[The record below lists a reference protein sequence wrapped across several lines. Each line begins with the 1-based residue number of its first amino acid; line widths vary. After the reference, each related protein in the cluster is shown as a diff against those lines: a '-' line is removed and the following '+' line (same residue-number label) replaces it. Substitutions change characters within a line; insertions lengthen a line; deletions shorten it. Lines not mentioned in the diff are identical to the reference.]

1 MLSIHIIS
9 TGTEITS
16 GKSVDTN
23 STWIANELT
32 GLGFSINKFLALPD
46 KPLLIEEEIRSIM
59 ARPGENLII
68 MTGGLGATDDDHTLN
83 VVCKIVEKDAVT
95 DQKALDKLTY
105 FSEQRGKMYQDL
117 LPVSKR
123 QTTIPLGARPLDN
136 DIGLAPGFSLELNTT
151 TRLAAMPGVP
161 KEMKK
166 MFSDYFLP
174 LMKKDYNKED
184 LQSRSRSIWGV
195 TESIFQATFIKK
207 HQELINEGL
216 EWGVTAKPGHIKVT
230 FKSTSSE
237 RLRKIISFL
246 DTEYK
251 EKIGDE
257 IFLDIHSMLISSK
270 RTVSTAE
277 SCTGGLVG
285 KILTD
290 MSGSSAYYLGSV
302 VAYHN
307 DIKQN
312 ILGVK
317 KSTLDTVG
325 AVSSETA
332 IEMAEGVQHK
342 FNTNYAISVTGI
354 AGPTGATKDKK
365 VGLVYIGIKANHEE
379 TKVFRYEI
387 PLSRDIFRDYVANI
401 ALFHLYQK
409 LKQDNL

>member
-1 MLSIHIIS
+1 MLSIHILS

-32 GLGFSINKFLALPD
+32 GLGFSISKFLTLPD
-46 KPLLIEEEIRSIM
+46 KPLIIEEEIRTIM
-59 ARPGENLII
+59 SRSGENLII
-68 MTGGLGATDDDHTLN
+68 MTGGLGATADDHTLD
-83 VVCKIVEKDAVT
+83 VICKISGKPAVT
-95 DQKALDKLTY
+95 HEKALERLT
-105 FSEQRGKMYQDL
+105 FLAGQRGKVYQDL
-117 LPVSKR
+117 LPVSRR
-123 QTTIPLGARPLDN
+123 QTTIPLDSRVLEN
-136 DIGLAPGFSLELNTT
+136 DIGLAPGFYLELNDT

-166 MFSDYFLP
+166 MFSDYLLP
-174 LMKKDYNKED
+174 LMKKDYNKENM
-184 LQSRSRSIWGV
+184 QSRSRTIWGL
-195 TESIFQATFIKK
+195 TESIFEATFIKNN
-207 HQELINEGL
+207 QELISDGV

-230 FKSTSSE
+230 FKSNSFDN
-237 RLRKIISFL
+237 LRKIMGSI

-251 EKIGDE
+251 DKIGDD
-257 IFLDIHSMLISSK
+257 IFLDIHSMLTSSK

-290 MSGSSAYYLGSV
+290 MSGASAYYLGSV

-317 KSTLDTVG
+317 KTTLDSVG
-325 AVSSETA
+325 AVSPETA
-332 IEMAEGVQHK
+332 AEMANGVQHK
-342 FNTNYAISVTGI
+342 FNTNYALSVTGI

-365 VGLVYIGIKANHEE
+365 VGLVYIGLKANHEE
-379 TKVFRYEI
+379 ARVFKYEFPLNRDVFR
-387 PLSRDIFRDYVANI
+387 DFAANI

-409 LKQDNL
+409 LMQDNL

>member
-136 DIGLAPGFSLELNTT
+136 DIGLAPGFYLELNTT

>member
-46 KPLLIEEEIRSIM
+46 KPLLMEEEIHAIM

-68 MTGGLGATDDDHTLN
+68 MTGGLGATADDHTLD
-83 VVCKIVEKDAVT
+83 VISKISGKQAVT
-95 DQKALDKLTY
+95 DNKALDKLT
-105 FSEQRGKMYQDL
+105 FFVGQRGKAYQDL
-117 LPVSKR
+117 LPVSRR
-123 QTTIPLGARPLDN
+123 QTTVPEGARVLDN
-136 DIGLAPGFSLELNTT
+136 DVGLAPGFYIDLNDS

-174 LMKKDYNKED
+174 IMKKDYNKEN
-184 LQSRSRSIWGV
+184 LQSRSRSIWGI
-195 TESIFQATFIKK
+195 TESIFQATFIEK
-207 HQELINEGL
+207 HSDIISEGV

-230 FKSTSSE
+230 FKSTSSDN
-237 RLRKIISFL
+237 LRKIIGYL
-246 DTEYK
+246 DSEYK

-257 IFLDIHSMLISSK
+257 IFQAIHSMLTSSK

-290 MSGSSAYYLGSV
+290 ISGASAYYLGSV

-307 DIKQN
+307 DIKHS

-317 KSTLDTVG
+317 KTTLESVG

-332 IEMAEGVQHK
+332 AEMASGVQHK

-354 AGPTGATKDKK
+354 AGPLGATKDKK

-379 TKVFRYEI
+379 AKVFKYDL
-387 PLSRDIFRDYVANI
+387 PLNRELFRDYVANI
-401 ALFHLYQK
+401 ALFHLYKK
-409 LKQDNL
+409 LMQDNL

>member
-1 MLSIHIIS
+1 MLNIHIMA

-32 GLGFSINKFLALPD
+32 GLGFSISKFIALPD
-46 KPLLIEEEIRSIM
+46 KPLLIEEEIRNIM

-83 VVCKIVEKDAVT
+83 VISKITGNETVT
-95 DQKALDKLTY
+95 DQKALEKLT
-105 FSEQRGKMYQDL
+105 FLSEQRGKIYQDL
-117 LPVSKR
+117 LPVSRR
-123 QTTIPLGARPLDN
+123 QTTIPLAARALDN
-136 DIGLAPGFSLELNTT
+136 DIGLAPGFYLNLNET

-184 LQSRSRSIWGV
+184 LQSRSRSIWGIP
-195 TESIFQATFIKK
+195 ESIFQATFIKK
-207 HQELINEGL
+207 NHELIETGI

-237 RLRKIISFL
+237 NLRKIISSL
-246 DTEYK
+246 DNEYK
-251 EKIGDE
+251 DKIGDE
-257 IFLDIHSMLISSK
+257 IFLDIHSMLTSSK

-317 KSTLDTVG
+317 KTTLDSVG
-325 AVSSETA
+325 AVSQETA
-332 IEMAEGVQHK
+332 TEMANGVQQK

-354 AGPTGATKDKK
+354 AGPTGGSKDKK

-379 TKVFRYEI
+379 TKVFKYEL
-387 PLSRDIFRDYVANI
+387 PLSREIFRDYVANI

-409 LKQDNL
+409 LRQDNL

>member
-32 GLGFSINKFLALPD
+32 GLGFSITKFLALPD

-59 ARPGENLII
+59 ARAGENLII
-68 MTGGLGATDDDHTLN
+68 MTGGLGATADDHTLD
-83 VVCKIVEKDAVT
+83 VISKISGKDTVT
-95 DQKALDKLTY
+95 HEKALEKLT
-105 FSEQRGKMYQDL
+105 FLAEQRGKVYQDL
-117 LPVSKR
+117 LPVSRR
-123 QTTIPLGARPLDN
+123 QTTIPLGSRVLEN
-136 DIGLAPGFSLELNTT
+136 DVGLAPGFYIQLNDT

-174 LMKKDYNKED
+174 MVKKDYYKED

-195 TESIFQATFIKK
+195 TESIFQATFIKN
-207 HQELINEGL
+207 HNDIIQDGV

-230 FKSTSSE
+230 FKSTSVDN
-237 RLRKIISFL
+237 LRKIIGHI

-251 EKIGDE
+251 DKIGDD
-257 IFLDIHSMLISSK
+257 IFLDIHSMLTSSK

-317 KSTLDTVG
+317 KGTLDSVG
-325 AVSSETA
+325 AVSPETA
-332 IEMAEGVQHK
+332 GEMASGVQHR

-354 AGPTGATKDKK
+354 AGPTGGTKDKK

-379 TKVFRYEI
+379 PKVFKYEL

-409 LKQDNL
+409 LMQDNL